1 MPGSG
6 KQYSRLFRKAGVF
19 LRQGQVAEA
28 IKVFAEGQKLAQE
41 LGNKE
46 MAALFMREMEH
57 NRRQRP

>member
-46 MAALFMREMEH
+46 MAALFMQEMEH